1 MQSYEYFVKMQNKAF
16 VFSQIC
22 SIFARVFLGM
32 PIRGRCLSYSF
43 NTVCSVKIT
52 VVIPIYNVQDTLDRC
67 VGSVLA
73 QGVDDMQVILVDD
86 GSTDNSSRLCDQWAE
101 KDNRVEVMHQ
111 PNGGL
116 SHARNM
122 GIEKSEGDFITFVDS
137 DDFLEE
143 NTYALLLPILMA
155 HPEYDV
161 LEFPV
166 CVQYGGP
173 DERMLNF
180 REDEYRSLSDYWLRG
195 GGYRHTYAWNKIYR
209 RGIFKEVRYPEGV
222 LFEDVHTLPD
232 VFAHCRCLATA
243 SVGRYY
249 YCANKQ
255 GITATASGTQIRM
268 LLEGY
273 LKVVAQCPEVLEDDN
288 FYMELVN
295 KQIDV
300 CRLTGDSVS
309 IPRRRIRQIS
319 SLSSSALRWKARFI
333 NLFGLSSLCRFM
345 KLFKSIK
352 A

>member
-1 MQSYEYFVKMQNKAF
+1 ML
-16 VFSQIC
+16 
-22 SIFARVFLGM
+22 ARVE
-32 PIRGRCLSYSF
+32 
-43 NTVCSVKIT
+43 
-52 VVIPIYNVQDTLDRC
+52 VV
-67 VGSVLA
+67 
-73 QGVDDMQVILVDD
+73 MQVILVDD

-137 DDFLEE
+137 DDFLVE
-143 NTYALLLPILMA
+143 NTYALLLPILNT

-255 GITATASGTQIRM
+255 GITATASGTQIR
-268 LLEGY
+268 
-273 LKVVAQCPEVLEDDN
+273 QSQRP
-288 FYMELVN
+288 
-295 KQIDV
+295 
-300 CRLTGDSVS
+300 
-309 IPRRRIRQIS
+309 
-319 SLSSSALRWKARFI
+319 
-333 NLFGLSSLCRFM
+333 
-345 KLFKSIK
+345 
-352 A
+352 

>member
-86 GSTDNSSRLCDQWAE
+86 GSTDNSSRLCDQWTE

-137 DDFLEE
+137 DDFLEK
-143 NTYALLLPILMA
+143 NTYALLLPILNT

-161 LEFPV
+161 L
-166 CVQYGGP
+166 Q
-173 DERMLNF
+173 DANF
-180 REDEYRSLSDYWLRG
+180 RQVSLS
-195 GGYRHTYAWNKIYR
+195 
-209 RGIFKEVRYPEGV
+209 
-222 LFEDVHTLPD
+222 
-232 VFAHCRCLATA
+232 
-243 SVGRYY
+243 
-249 YCANKQ
+249 
-255 GITATASGTQIRM
+255 
-268 LLEGY
+268 
-273 LKVVAQCPEVLEDDN
+273 
-288 FYMELVN
+288 
-295 KQIDV
+295 
-300 CRLTGDSVS
+300 
-309 IPRRRIRQIS
+309 
-319 SLSSSALRWKARFI
+319 
-333 NLFGLSSLCRFM
+333 
-345 KLFKSIK
+345 
-352 A
+352 